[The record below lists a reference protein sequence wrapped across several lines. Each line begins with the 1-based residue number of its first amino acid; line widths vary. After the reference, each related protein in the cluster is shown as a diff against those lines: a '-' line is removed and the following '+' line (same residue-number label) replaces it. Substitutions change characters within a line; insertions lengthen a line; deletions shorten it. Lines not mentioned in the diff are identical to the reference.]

1 MDEKKSVHDFIDDNR
16 LIYMS
21 GKFSEDAAK
30 DVVSQLLKF
39 NYDDPKKDILM
50 VIDSYG
56 GIVDSFIA
64 IHDTMRLIRCDVA
77 TLCIGKAMSCGHLL
91 LTSGTKGKRFITPNS
106 RIMVHQVSAGTWGKL
121 SEMENSVEETKRL
134 EGIIN
139 KLIIKYSKITKRK
152 LTDLLSK
159 DSYLS
164 PEKGLEYGFIDTI
177 VRAPSHLYKNLKL

>member
-1 MDEKKSVHDFIDDNR
+1 MDEKKSVDEFINDNR
-16 LIYMS
+16 IIYMS
-21 GKFSEDAAK
+21 GKFTEEKAQ
-30 DVVSQLLKF
+30 DVISQLLKF
-39 NYDDPKKDILM
+39 NFDDPKKDILM
-50 VIDSYG
+50 IIDSYG

-134 EGIIN
+134 EAIIN
-139 KLIIKYSKITKRK
+139 KLILKYSKVTKKK
-152 LTDLLSK
+152 LSDLLGK

-164 PEKGLEYGFIDTI
+164 PEKGLELGFVDVI
-177 VRAPSHLYKNLKL
+177 VRAPSNLYSKLRL